1 MLNCAFLRVVFA
13 FLISDGIPVPI
24 RAYPVLLQLGAA
36 FVTQR
41 LGLIVRASRD
51 RNVQAGAG
59 HEGRDKSTAELT
71 RAGTQCPRFPSLLLN
86 VCPQNRNGDGYV

>member
-1 MLNCAFLRVVFA
+1 MLNCASLRVVFA

-41 LGLIVRASRD
+41 LGLIFGPPGTGTSKLELVTKVEINQP
-51 RNVQAGAG
+51 RN
-59 HEGRDKSTAELT
+59 
-71 RAGTQCPRFPSLLLN
+71 
-86 VCPQNRNGDGYV
+86 